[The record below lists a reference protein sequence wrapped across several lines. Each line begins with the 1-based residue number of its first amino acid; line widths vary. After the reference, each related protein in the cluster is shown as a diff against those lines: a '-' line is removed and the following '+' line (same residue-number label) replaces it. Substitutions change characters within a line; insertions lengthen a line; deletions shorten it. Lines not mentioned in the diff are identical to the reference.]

1 MSSLSDTAAVIASV
15 GVAGLAVFQF
25 LLALGLPYGHAA
37 FGGANSVLPAKL
49 RLASALSSI
58 IFLLA
63 FYVVLARG
71 DAVGGEERY
80 ALVTIGIWAFAALFA
95 VSALA
100 NVASH
105 SRWERYLM
113 APIGVV
119 LTVCCAVLAVKP

>member
-1 MSSLSDTAAVIASV
+1 MSFLSGTAAVIASV

-37 FGGANSVLPAKL
+37 FGGANSVLPAKF
-49 RLASALSSI
+49 RYASALSSI

-63 FYVVLARG
+63 LYVVLARG
-71 DAVGGEERY
+71 NAVAGEERY
-80 ALVTIGIWAFAALFA
+80 ALVTIGIWIFTAVFA

-100 NVASH
+100 NVASQ

-119 LTVCCAVLAVKP
+119 LTVSCAVLAVKP